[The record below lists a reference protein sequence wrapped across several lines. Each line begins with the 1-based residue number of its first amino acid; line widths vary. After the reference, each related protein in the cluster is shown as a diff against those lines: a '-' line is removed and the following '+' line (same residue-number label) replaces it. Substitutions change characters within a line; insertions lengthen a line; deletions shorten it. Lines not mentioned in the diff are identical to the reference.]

1 MEKYYEHDKDLFM
14 IFVDFKQANNSVNIG
29 INMSNAEE
37 LGNLRK
43 TN

>member
-1 MEKYYEHDKDLFM
+1 MAKYYEHDKDFFI
-14 IFVDFKQANNSVNIG
+14 IFVDFKLANNTINIG
-29 INMSNAEE
+29 INMDNAEE